1 MATFRTLRYPLRLDG
16 AGRAISTTDVNTVW
30 RDRVAVLLATLVGER
45 AGDLFYGTEMS
56 NASFEALEKV
66 QETIEEA
73 VQAAFVA
80 YLPDLNLDSVD
91 VNADLS
97 IDSRVTITVLFTPPG
112 VSTSQSATS
121 SLDVNSIET
130 L

>member
-1 MATFRTLRYPLRLDG
+1 MALTRSLSYPLRLDG
-16 AGRAISTTDVNTVW
+16 AGRAISTTDPSAMW

-45 AGDLFYGTEMS
+45 AGDLFYGTDMS
-56 NASFEALEKV
+56 NASFGALDAV
-66 QETIEEA
+66 RDTVEEA

-80 YLPDLNLDSVD
+80 YLPDLSLDSVE
-91 VNADLS
+91 VNTDS
-97 IDSRVTITVLFTPPG
+97 SSESRVIVTVLFTTPG
-112 VSTSQSATS
+112 SSAPQSATS

>member
-30 RDRVAVLLATLVGER
+30 RDRVAVLLVTLIGER

-56 NASFEALEKV
+56 NASFEALDKV
-66 QETIEEA
+66 QDTIEEA

-91 VNADLS
+91 VSADLS

-112 VSTSQSATS
+112 ATQQSATS